1 MINPLEQTNKTI
13 MVTGAS
19 SGIGRVT
26 CQLIDQLGGKV
37 VLVGRNEKTLLETK
51 LETWNGFIE
60 PFDLSKVNEIE
71 SWFDGVHER
80 VGPLSGI
87 VHCAGIQSLTPLK
100 MLDINEAENLFKVN
114 VSSGLVLAK
123 CFRKRG
129 YHDLSSNIVFV
140 SSVMGHVG
148 AGFRSAYCA
157 SKGAVIAMTKSLAI
171 ELAKENIKVNCVAPG
186 CVKTEML
193 SALSF
198 LIGEESIKGIEKQH
212 PLGFGEPEDVA
223 NAIVFLLSSEWITGT
238 TLFVD
243 GGYTA
248 Q

>member
-26 CQLIDQLGGKV
+26 CQLIDQL
-37 VLVGRNEKTLLETK
+37 
-51 LETWNGFIE
+51 
-60 PFDLSKVNEIE
+60 
-71 SWFDGVHER
+71 
-80 VGPLSGI
+80 GPLSGI

-171 ELAKENIKVNCVAPG
+171 
-186 CVKTEML
+186 
-193 SALSF
+193 
-198 LIGEESIKGIEKQH
+198 
-212 PLGFGEPEDVA
+212 
-223 NAIVFLLSSEWITGT
+223 
-238 TLFVD
+238 
-243 GGYTA
+243 
-248 Q
+248 